1 VDRLDPPTPN
11 HSVTTQPASLE
22 PASDRAFW
30 LAWSQVAG
38 VGPVLL
44 QRLQQRFGSLE
55 QAWFAERGDLITVNG
70 VGEQTLQAIGEH
82 RRKFNP
88 VTLFEQHLQTNPLF
102 WTPAD
107 AAYPS
112 LLREIPDPPALL
124 YYRGQVDLQENQG
137 ATLMVA
143 IVGTREPTDY
153 GKRWTRTLARALAEH
168 GITVISGLA
177 EGVDT
182 CAHQGALEAGGRT
195 IAVLG
200 TGVDVVYPPRNQDLS
215 QQIAEQ
221 GLILSEY
228 PAGTRPD
235 RSHFPRRNRIV
246 AGLARA
252 VLIMEAPT
260 KSGALITAHLANDY
274 GRDIYVLPGS
284 LDNPKAL
291 GCLGLVNRGAQN
303 ILGVGHLLATLGA
316 IPSLDQPVELLPSS
330 ASKSATKRSRP
341 ANSPPHQLSLVPLP
355 ELPPALQPVF
365 EGLVN
370 LCQQLGQDTIPLD
383 LIVEHIT
390 SQTNLNAGEVSGAL
404 LQLELLGSVTQLP
417 GMRYQPS
424 H

>member
-1 VDRLDPPTPN
+1 MDRLEFSVQN
-11 HSVTTQPASLE
+11 HQVTSE

-70 VGEQTLQAIGEH
+70 VGEQTLQSIVEH

-88 VTLFEQHLQTNPLF
+88 ITLFEQHLQTNPQF
-102 WTPAD
+102 WTLAD

-124 YYRGQVDLQENQG
+124 YYRGQVDLHENQG
-137 ATLMVA
+137 TTLMVA

-153 GKRWTRTLARALAEH
+153 GKRWTRKLARALTEH
-168 GITVISGLA
+168 GITIVSGLA

-182 CAHQGALEAGGRT
+182 HAHQGALEAGGRT

-200 TGVDVVYPPRNQDLS
+200 TGVDLVYPPRNQDLYE
-215 QQIAEQ
+215 QIVER

-228 PAGTRPD
+228 AAGTRPD

-246 AGLARA
+246 AGLSRA
-252 VLIMEAPT
+252 VLIMEAPN

-284 LDNPKAL
+284 LDNPKAI
-291 GCLGLVNRGAQN
+291 GCLGLVNRGAQI
-303 ILGVGHLLATLGA
+303 ILGAGHVLAALGA
-316 IPSLDQPVELLPSS
+316 IPPLDPVSEQPANPAIKSPS
-330 ASKSATKRSRP
+330 KLTRP
-341 ANSPPHQLSLVPLP
+341 ANLPPQQLALVPPP
-355 ELPPALQPVF
+355 ELPVALQPVF

-370 LCQQLGQDTIPLD
+370 LCQQLGQDTVPLD
-383 LIVEHIT
+383 LIVEHM
-390 SQTNLNAGEVSGAL
+390 SNQANLNAGEASGVL

-417 GMRYQPS
+417 GMRYQLTS
-424 H
+424 